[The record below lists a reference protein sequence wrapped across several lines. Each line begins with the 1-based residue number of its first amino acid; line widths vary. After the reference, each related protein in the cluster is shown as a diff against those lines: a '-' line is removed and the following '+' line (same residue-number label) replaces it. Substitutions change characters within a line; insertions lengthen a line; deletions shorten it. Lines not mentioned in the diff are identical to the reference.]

1 MSEDTVYAVASGK
14 GGVGKTTTTVNLG
27 TAIAAAG
34 HRVAVV
40 DVDLGMA
47 NLAGF
52 VNLSDADH
60 TLHDV
65 LAGDAAVE
73 DASYEVADGIVV
85 LPSGTDLERYAAV
98 DTAALAPVIE
108 DLREQVDIVLLDVG
122 AGVSHETV
130 LPLGLADGVIVVA
143 TPEPGAVTDAE
154 KTLELVDR
162 ADGTV
167 SGLVLNKARPG
178 ESVEPQEIAAHVGA
192 DLLAVV
198 PEDSL
203 VRESL
208 QTGTP
213 LVAYD
218 AESPASLGFRSLA
231 AAVVDGV
238 PGPDRS
244 PMAAAREASTP
255 RSGPATDESTAG
267 EPDASDAANA
277 ADTTI
282 PDTEDADTAALD
294 GTDVESAASGDH
306 PDNGVLIDDG
316 STADTTEKAPKTPD
330 EPPTLLEH
338 DDETDEQRDTQPDTA
353 SEASEPE
360 PDDSAPDEPEV
371 EQPAVA
377 DMDSP
382 DSEVELSDDG
392 DADLEADVDA
402 DPGDDVA
409 ADTDDNADAAPSDD
423 TEGVVI
429 DAAEPE
435 QPDDYAV
442 ETPADES
449 SEDTTATGDDESEA
463 VDPDEALSEDD
474 IPFRGSDDDDAIEFS
489 DDEEAESGF
498 EPESGSDDEDEDDDS
513 GGFLSRLF
521 GR

>member
-282 PDTEDADTAALD
+282 PDTEDADTAASD

-316 STADTTEKAPKTPD
+316 STADTTEKAPETPD
-330 EPPTLLEH
+330 EPPNLLEH

-382 DSEVELSDDG
+382 DSEVELSDD
-392 DADLEADVDA
+392 A
-402 DPGDDVA
+402 
-409 ADTDDNADAAPSDD
+409 
-423 TEGVVI
+423 EGVVI
-429 DAAEPE
+429 DEAERE
-435 QPDDYAV
+435 QPDDHAA
-442 ETPADES
+442 ETPDDQTTEQPEDEP
-449 SEDTTATGDDESEA
+449 SEDTTATGDDASEA
-463 VDPDEALSEDD
+463 ADPDEALSEDD
-474 IPFRGSDDDDAIEFS
+474 IPFRGSGDDDAIEFS
-489 DDEEAESGF
+489 DDEADSGLKPEAE
-498 EPESGSDDEDEDDDS
+498 PDDEDEDDDS